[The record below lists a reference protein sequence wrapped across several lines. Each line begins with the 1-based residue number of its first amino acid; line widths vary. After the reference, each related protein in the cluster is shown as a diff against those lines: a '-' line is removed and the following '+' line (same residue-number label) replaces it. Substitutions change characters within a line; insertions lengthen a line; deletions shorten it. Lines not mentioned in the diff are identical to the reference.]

1 MKIINKFLIAGLF
14 LVGLLSCSSKIEC
27 PDLKQGNFI
36 ISSDTEGTEPYKIVR
51 NDTLQT
57 EINNE
62 GVARYSK
69 IKWLSDCSYI
79 LFYDEDKMVLND
91 FQKEVNEVG
100 GVIVEVTKI
109 EGNCFYY
116 TSNIIG
122 DPHSERIDGVMC
134 KE

>member
-1 MKIINKFLIAGLF
+1 MKLPRGQSTQFIGKRSQIINLRNITLMKIINKFLIAGLF

-57 EINNE
+57 EIDNE

-91 FQKEVNEVG
+91 FQKEVNEVWRR
-100 GVIVEVTKI
+100 
-109 EGNCFYY
+109 Y
-116 TSNIIG
+116 S
-122 DPHSERIDGVMC
+122 
-134 KE
+134 

>member
-1 MKIINKFLIAGLF
+1 MTFKRKLMKF
-14 LVGLLSCSSKIEC
+14 
-27 PDLKQGNFI
+27 
-36 ISSDTEGTEPYKIVR
+36 
-51 NDTLQT
+51 
-57 EINNE
+57 
-62 GVARYSK
+62 
-69 IKWLSDCSYI
+69 
-79 LFYDEDKMVLND
+79 
-91 FQKEVNEVG
+91 G